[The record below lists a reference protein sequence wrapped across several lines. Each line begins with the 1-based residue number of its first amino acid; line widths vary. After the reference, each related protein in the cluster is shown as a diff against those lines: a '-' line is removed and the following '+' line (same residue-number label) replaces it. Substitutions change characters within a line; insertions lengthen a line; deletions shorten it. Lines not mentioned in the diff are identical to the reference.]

1 MRVRERVRVR
11 IHATADVSD
20 SAEIGPDTTIWNQCQ
35 IRENARIGANC
46 VLGKDVYV
54 DVGVQIGDRVKIQ
67 NAALLYHGVTV
78 ESGVFIGPAAIFA
91 NDKLPRS
98 INPNG
103 SLKGETDWEVGP
115 IRLRG
120 GSSIGAGA
128 IVLPNVTVG
137 AYALVAAGA
146 VVTRDVHEHALVMGS
161 PARQIGYVCKCGR
174 KLTAETPT
182 LFRCH
187 TCGDRYE
194 LEALEGRFE

>member
-1 MRVRERVRVR
+1 MRERVRVR

-35 IRENARIGANC
+35 IRENARIGADC

-54 DVGVQIGDRVKIQ
+54 DAGVQIGDRVKIQ
-67 NAALLYHGVTV
+67 NSVLLYHGVTV

-98 INPNG
+98 INPDG
-103 SLKGETDWEVGP
+103 SVKAESDWEVGP
-115 IRLRG
+115 IMLRG

-128 IVLPNVTVG
+128 IVLPHVTVG

-146 VVTRDVHEHALVMGS
+146 IVTRDVHDHALVMGN
-161 PARQIGYVCKCGR
+161 PARQVGYVCRCAR
-174 KLTAETPT
+174 RLTAETAT
-182 LFRCH
+182 LFSCQA
-187 TCGDRYE
+187 CGDRFE
-194 LEALEGRFE
+194 LDQLEGT